1 MVKKQA
7 NIRKKKK
14 TKIDVKIKS
23 KKEIAKK
30 ETKKFI
36 AEKKEHARVQ
46 TGIPHFDSLIG
57 GGFEKDSTN
66 LLVGNSGSGKSIFAV
81 QFLVDGMKKGEKC
94 LFITFEEKKK
104 QFYENMSVV
113 GFDLEAFEKKGL
125 FTFLEYSPIK
135 VKTMLEEGG
144 GSVESVI
151 LGEKISRIV
160 IDSITSF
167 ALLFEDELSKRE
179 AALSLFGMIRNWNCT
194 ALLTIEDDPL
204 AGRDFTSRTLEFEA
218 DSIVVLYFIR
228 RKSERERYVEIIKM
242 RGTKHSSKLYKF
254 SISERGVTVDSSPL
268 LDAGKVLTRA

>member
-1 MVKKQA
+1 MVKKIV
-7 NIRKKKK
+7 NIQKKRRAKKGAK
-14 TKIDVKIKS
+14 TKFKKDES
-23 KKEIAKK
+23 KKENKGFAAT
-30 ETKKFI
+30 E
-36 AEKKEHARVQ
+36 KEHLRVQ
-46 TGIPHFDSLIG
+46 TGIPHFDSLIA
-57 GGFEKDSTN
+57 GGFEKYSTN

-81 QFLVDGMKKGEKC
+81 QFLVEGMKKGENC

-113 GFDLEAFEKKGL
+113 GFDLENFEKKGL

-144 GSVESVI
+144 GSVESII
-151 LGEKISRIV
+151 LGKKISRIV

-204 AGRDFTSRTLEFEA
+204 AGGDFTSRTLEFEA

-228 RKSERERYVEIIKM
+228 RKSERERYLEIIKM

-254 SISERGVTVDSSPL
+254 SISERGLIVDSRPL
-268 LDAGKVLTRA
+268 SDAGKVLKR

>member
-1 MVKKQA
+1 MVKKKA
-7 NIRKKKK
+7 NIRKNGKAKAVVKRKVKKAV
-14 TKIDVKIKS
+14 VK
-23 KKEIAKK
+23 EV
-30 ETKKFI
+30 KKF
-36 AEKKEHARVQ
+36 AVERKEHARVP
-46 TGIPHFDSLIG
+46 TGIPHFDFLIG

-81 QFLVDGMKKGEKC
+81 QFLVEGMKKGEKC

-104 QFYENMSVV
+104 QFYENMKVV
-113 GFDLEAFEKKGL
+113 GFDLDAFEKKGL

-254 SISERGVTVDSSPL
+254 SISERGVMVDSNPL
-268 LDAGKVLTRA
+268 PDAGKILTRA